1 MQRHKPNT
9 TTTTTKDYSTDI
21 FHIHST
27 YPNNICFDCG
37 ITGTTYFVINTGTFV
52 CSKCAGV
59 LRELHFKV
67 KGLSVSHFNI
77 KDKAIAELCGND
89 KAYHIFMGKFD
100 NKKHKKLN
108 HNSDVKLFK
117 RFIKDK
123 YIRLLFCV
131 KGKEYKH
138 LQELL
143 DMNNKDDDDD
153 DDDESSN
160 EDSDDEEEEEESD
173 SESVDDSDNSNDDKC
188 NTNTN
193 YNDNAV
199 KKETLTKLCEM
210 KIKKPS
216 SLNNTNNSNTNSN
229 SNTVRTVNNEYKESH
244 DQWRTMWEKTDGIN
258 RYVNI
263 NDFEF
268 INEDNN

>member
-153 DDDESSN
+153 DESSN
-160 EDSDDEEEEEESD
+160 EDSDYEEEEEESD

-193 YNDNAV
+193 YNDNVV

>member
-9 TTTTTKDYSTDI
+9 TTTTTKDYSTNI
-21 FHIHST
+21 SHIHST

-89 KAYHIFMGKFD
+89 KANDIFMGKFD
-100 NKKHKKLN
+100 NKKHKKLD

-131 KGKEYKH
+131 KGKEYKQ

-143 DMNNKDDDDD
+143 DMNNKDDDD
-153 DDDESSN
+153 ESSN
-160 EDSDDEEEEEESD
+160 EDSDDEYDDEEEEEESD
-173 SESVDDSDNSNDDKC
+173 SESVDSDNSNDYKC
-188 NTNTN
+188 NT
-193 YNDNAV
+193 NDNAV
-199 KKETLTKLCEM
+199 KKETLTKLSEM

-216 SLNNTNNSNTNSN
+216 SLNNTNNSNI
-229 SNTVRTVNNEYKESH
+229 VRTVNNEYKESH
-244 DQWRTMWEKTDGIN
+244 NQWRTMWEKTDGIN

>member
-1 MQRHKPNT
+1 MQRNKPNNT
-9 TTTTTKDYSTDI
+9 TNSNRDYSSDI
-21 FHIHST
+21 SLIHST
-27 YPNNICFDCG
+27 FPNNICFDCG
-37 ITGTTYFVINTGTFV
+37 VNGTTYFVINTGTFV

-67 KGLSVSHFNI
+67 KGLSVSHFDI

-89 KAYHIFMGKFD
+89 KANDIFMGKFD
-100 NKKHKKLN
+100 MKKHKKLD

-131 KGKEYKH
+131 KGKEYKQ

-143 DMNNKDDDDD
+143 EVNNKDDESDEDEEDKENDDI
-153 DDDESSN
+153 N
-160 EDSDDEEEEEESD
+160 DSDDEEEEESD
-173 SESVDDSDNSNDDKC
+173 SESIESDNSNEDKC
-188 NTNTN
+188 VSNTSNN
-193 YNDNAV
+193 V
-199 KKETLTKLCEM
+199 LKKETLTKLSEM

-216 SLNNTNNSNTNSN
+216 SLNVNANTNNTIK
-229 SNTVRTVNNEYKESH
+229 TFNEYKESREL
-244 DQWRTMWEKTDGIN
+244 WRTMWEKTDGIN

-268 INEDNN
+268 INPVN

>member
-9 TTTTTKDYSTDI
+9 TTSTTKDYSTDI

-153 DDDESSN
+153 DESSN

>member
-153 DDDESSN
+153 DESSN